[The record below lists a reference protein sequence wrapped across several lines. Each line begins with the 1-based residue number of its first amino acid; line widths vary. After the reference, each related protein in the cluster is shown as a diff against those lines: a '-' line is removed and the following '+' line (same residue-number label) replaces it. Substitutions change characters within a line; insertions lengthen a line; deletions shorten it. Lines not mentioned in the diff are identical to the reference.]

1 MLILIG
7 FLLNIL
13 TFLFFLVIMEGTR
26 ASADR
31 IKKNS
36 IIFAVAVL
44 IPYCFTFIF
53 IVWHINC
60 TYKSNN

>member
-1 MLILIG
+1 MIILIG

-13 TFLFFLVIMEGTR
+13 TFLFFLVIVEGTR
-26 ASADR
+26 TSVDR

-36 IIFAVAVL
+36 IIFTVAVL

-53 IVWHINC
+53 IVWHIDC
-60 TYKSNN
+60 TYKSSD